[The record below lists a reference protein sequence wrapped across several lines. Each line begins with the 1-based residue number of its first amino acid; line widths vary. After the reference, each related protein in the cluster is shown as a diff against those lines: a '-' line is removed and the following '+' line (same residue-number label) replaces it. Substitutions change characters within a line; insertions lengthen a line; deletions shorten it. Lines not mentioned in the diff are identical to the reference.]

1 MSADVK
7 FELPP
12 LMEGVEND
20 VDRHLLQHFVS
31 RASCVLTLHGDQA
44 TNPFTRI
51 LLPMALGH
59 EGLMHSVLC
68 LSASHLCSLAPSQDY
83 QDRMT
88 YHRGK
93 ALHLL
98 NRDLERHRAGEGGGI
113 IYEDYNVAQI
123 LLHLLHS
130 VCDGNTSGEY
140 RMHMIAAK
148 QIALTQKSK
157 NPEFQS
163 LFDEFFYYHWIA
175 SQVTSLDGTEVPM
188 MDNFNLPFQVNPET
202 AALIGVSDGL
212 FGFISKISNL
222 RRRIRSRLDNG
233 IDPTMDYEGLLAAH
247 AIDTGLRGWVCPQTP
262 GTPRYTISM
271 LYRQASWVYLYRTTK
286 ESKPHPFIKGA
297 VDDGIRYI
305 NELPAEGWIQSNVL
319 LPLFLIGC
327 AAFEEEQRV
336 EINRAFSGLMAVTGL
351 GNITFAKEVV
361 DRIWQ
366 LMDAGDSESWDW
378 EKIIINKGWDFLA
391 T

>member
-1 MSADVK
+1 MK
-7 FELPP
+7 YELPP

-20 VDRHLLQHFVS
+20 LDRVLLQHFVS
-31 RASCVLTLHGDQA
+31 RVSGVLSLHGNA
-44 TNPFTRI
+44 STNPFTKI
-51 LLPMALGH
+51 LLPMALKH

-68 LSASHLCSLAPSQDY
+68 LSASHLYSSSPSQEY
-83 QDRMT
+83 YDRQIH
-88 YHRGK
+88 HRGK

-98 NRDLERHRAGEGGGI
+98 NRDLERHKAGEDGGVI

-123 LLHLLHS
+123 LIHLLHTL
-130 VCDGNTSGEY
+130 CDGNTSGEY

-148 QIALTQKSK
+148 NISMMQKSK

-175 SQVTSLDGTEVPM
+175 SSVTSLEGAEVPM
-188 MDNFNLPFQVNPET
+188 MENFNLPFQINPEA

-222 RRRIRSRLDNG
+222 RRRIRGRIDNHVEP
-233 IDPTMDYEGLLAAH
+233 IMDYEGLLSAH

-271 LYRQASWVYLYRTTK
+271 LYRQAAWVYLYRTTK

-297 VDDGIRYI
+297 VDDGIKYI
-305 NELPAEGWIQSNVL
+305 NELPAEGWIQSNAL

-327 AAFEEEQRV
+327 AAFEPEQRV
-336 EINRAFSGLMAVTGL
+336 EIDRAFSGLMACTGL
-351 GNITFAKEVV
+351 GNINSAKEVV
-361 DRIWQ
+361 HTVWE
-366 LMDAGDSESWDW
+366 LMDAGDDDSWDW
-378 EKIIINKGWDFLA
+378 EKIIHGKGWDFIA